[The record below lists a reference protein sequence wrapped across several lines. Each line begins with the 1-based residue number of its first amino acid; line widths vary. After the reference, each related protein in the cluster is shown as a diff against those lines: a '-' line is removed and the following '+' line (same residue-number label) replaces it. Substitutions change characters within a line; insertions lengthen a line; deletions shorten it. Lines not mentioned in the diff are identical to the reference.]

1 MAATAHRMP
10 PPSDAARAGDWV
22 LYAVA
27 LIVGLVVGSFLNVCI
42 HRLPRQESVVWPGS
56 RCPRCAAPIAWYDN
70 IPLLSWLL
78 LRARCRSCGG
88 SISARYPLV
97 ELTTGLLAV
106 LALVRFGPTPGG
118 LVAFAF
124 AAALLVVSV
133 VDLEHLII
141 PDVVSLPGILVGLA
155 VSALVPGGVGLWN
168 AIAGV
173 WLGGGLLWLVA
184 MTYERATG
192 VEGLGLGDA
201 KLLAMVGAFLGWQ
214 AIPAVLVI
222 ASVVG
227 TVAGLAVLLS
237 HEGRQAARRVRRM
250 LGPAAVAVHWRRAAR
265 RTAIP
270 FGPFLALGAA
280 VALFTPQL
288 ALPWSWVPPG

>member
-1 MAATAHRMP
+1 VAATAHRMP
-10 PPSDAARAGDWV
+10 PPSDAARAGDWL

-27 LIVGLVVGSFLNVCI
+27 LLVGLIVGSFLNVCI
-42 HRLPRQESVVWPGS
+42 HRLPRQESVVWPAS
-56 RCPRCAAPIAWYDN
+56 RCPHCAAPIAWHDN
-70 IPLLSWLL
+70 VPVLSWLL

-88 SISARYPLV
+88 AISARYPLV
-97 ELTTGLLAV
+97 ELATGLLAV
-106 LALVRFGPTPGG
+106 LALARFGPTPWA

-124 AAALLVVSV
+124 AAALLLISL
-133 VDLEHLII
+133 VDLDHLII
-141 PDVVSLPGILVGLA
+141 PDVVSLPGILAGLA
-155 VSALVPGGVGLWN
+155 VSALVPGGVGLWD

-184 MTYERATG
+184 AIYEHATG

-214 AIPAVLVI
+214 AIPVVLVI
-222 ASVVG
+222 ASVAG
-227 TVAGLAVLLS
+227 TVAGLAVLLR
-237 HEGRQAARRVRRM
+237 HDARYAARRVRRV

-270 FGPFLALGAA
+270 FGPFLALGAV

-288 ALPWSWVPPG
+288 VLPWTWVPHG